1 MHTRKFY
8 KHITIKIAC
17 MQEEDIINLKK
28 LGSKITSLRKSKK
41 LNLSQICYQNGLE
54 PSTLSRI
61 EHALVDPK
69 YLTLLKIAKALN
81 VEISELFL

>member
-1 MHTRKFY
+1 
-8 KHITIKIAC
+8 
-17 MQEEDIINLKK
+17 MQEEDFINLKK
-28 LGSKITSLRKSKK
+28 LGNKIIALRKAKK
-41 LNLSQICYQNGLE
+41 LSLSQICYKNGLE
-54 PSTLSRI
+54 LSTLSRI

>member
-1 MHTRKFY
+1 
-8 KHITIKIAC
+8 
-17 MQEEDIINLKK
+17 MQEEDFINLKK
-28 LGSKITSLRKSKK
+28 LGNKIITLRKAKK
-41 LNLSQICYQNGLE
+41 LSLSQICYKNGLE